1 MKTQIVAL
9 SLAGLVVLTGCT
21 AHNNWATRE
30 TGGTLAGAA
39 LGGYLGS
46 QVGEGQGQLAA
57 TAVGVVL
64 GGMLGRAVGQ
74 SMDQTDRMQTAQALE
89 TGRTSQSYAW
99 RNPDTGAQYNM
110 TPTRTFRDNGG
121 QDCREF
127 TTKAVLDGRHQA
139 INGTACRQPDGTW
152 EVVR

>member
-1 MKTQIVAL
+1 MA
-9 SLAGLVVLTGCT
+9 LTGCT

-64 GGMLGRAVGQ
+64 GGMLGQAVGQ
-74 SMDQTDRMQTAQALE
+74 SMDQTDRMQTAQALK
-89 TGRTSQSYAW
+89 TSRTSQSYA
-99 RNPDTGAQYNM
+99 GVIQ
-110 TPTRTFRDNGG
+110 TPVPNT
-121 QDCREF
+121 
-127 TTKAVLDGRHQA
+127 
-139 INGTACRQPDGTW
+139 I
-152 EVVR
+152 

>member
-9 SLAGLVVLTGCT
+9 SLAGLVALTGCT

-74 SMDQTDRMQTAQALE
+74 SMD
-89 TGRTSQSYAW
+89 
-99 RNPDTGAQYNM
+99 
-110 TPTRTFRDNGG
+110 
-121 QDCREF
+121 
-127 TTKAVLDGRHQA
+127 
-139 INGTACRQPDGTW
+139 
-152 EVVR
+152 